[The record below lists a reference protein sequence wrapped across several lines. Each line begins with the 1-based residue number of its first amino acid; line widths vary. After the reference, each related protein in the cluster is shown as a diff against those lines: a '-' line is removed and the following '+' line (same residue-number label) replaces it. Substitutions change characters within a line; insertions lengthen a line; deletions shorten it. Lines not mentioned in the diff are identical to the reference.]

1 MKNTNGQT
9 WVLVLSTMSMIVS
22 FTVWSVFAPIAT
34 EIQKIYQLSITQK
47 SILIA
52 TPVLLGSLMR
62 IPMGIL
68 TDRYGGRRIF
78 ALTMLL
84 LILPMVGAGFADSFA
99 MLLFWAFF
107 IGMAG
112 TTFAIS
118 ITYVSKWYPPQKQGL
133 ILGIAGM
140 GNLGSAVA
148 NFLIPSIFSSYGLSW
163 VFWNLAIAMAC
174 MSILFWVGTKDVQM
188 TNKHK
193 TLNESLS
200 VLKFKE
206 TWYLSVFYFLTFGS
220 FVTFSIYLPTF
231 LNDLFSITALE
242 AGLKT
247 AIFVV
252 LATLIRPVGGYLS
265 DRFGA
270 KGLLTLVF
278 SGVTLCGLFIAFTMD
293 NFLFFSINCLIISIL
308 LGIGNGAVFKM
319 VPEISKGNTGVVTG
333 IVGAIG
339 GVGGFF
345 PPIILGLTKDLAGDY
360 VLGFLL
366 LSILSFFCLILNH
379 KGVNKTSIKVNAQKS
394 A

>member
-9 WVLVLSTMSMIVS
+9 SVLVLSTVSMIVS

-34 EIQKIYQLSITQK
+34 EIQKIYELSITQK

-78 ALTMLL
+78 VLTMLL

-133 ILGIAGM
+133 ILGIAGI

-148 NFLIPSIFSSYGLSW
+148 NFLIPTIFSSYGLSW
-163 VFWNLAIAMAC
+163 VFWSLAIAMAC
-174 MSILFWVGTKDVQM
+174 MSILFWVGTKDVQR

-206 TWYLSVFYFLTFGS
+206 TWYLSVFYFLTFGT

-231 LNDLFSITALE
+231 LNDLFSITAFE
-242 AGLKT
+242 AGIKT

-278 SGVTLCGLFIAFTMD
+278 SGVTFCGLFIAFTME

-319 VPEISKGNTGVVTG
+319 VPEISKGNTGAVTG

-345 PPIILGLTKDLAGDY
+345 PPIVLGLTKDLAGDY

-366 LSILSFFCLILNH
+366 LSILSLFCLILNH
-379 KGVNKTSIKVNAQKS
+379 KGVNKTSINVKAQKS

>member
-9 WVLVLSTMSMIVS
+9 SVLVLSTVSMIVS

-47 SILIA
+47 IILIA

-118 ITYVSKWYPPQKQGL
+118 KTYVSKWYPPQKQGL
-133 ILGIAGM
+133 ILGIGGM

-148 NFLIPSIFSSYGLSW
+148 NFLIPSIFSSFGLSW

-174 MSILFWVGTKDVQM
+174 MSILFW
-188 TNKHK
+188 
-193 TLNESLS
+193 
-200 VLKFKE
+200 
-206 TWYLSVFYFLTFGS
+206 
-220 FVTFSIYLPTF
+220 
-231 LNDLFSITALE
+231 
-242 AGLKT
+242 
-247 AIFVV
+247 
-252 LATLIRPVGGYLS
+252 
-265 DRFGA
+265 
-270 KGLLTLVF
+270 
-278 SGVTLCGLFIAFTMD
+278 
-293 NFLFFSINCLIISIL
+293 
-308 LGIGNGAVFKM
+308 
-319 VPEISKGNTGVVTG
+319 
-333 IVGAIG
+333 
-339 GVGGFF
+339 
-345 PPIILGLTKDLAGDY
+345 
-360 VLGFLL
+360 
-366 LSILSFFCLILNH
+366 
-379 KGVNKTSIKVNAQKS
+379 
-394 A
+394 

>member
-1 MKNTNGQT
+1 MKQKGQT
-9 WVLVLSTMSMIVS
+9 SILVLSTMSMIVS

-34 EIQKIYQLSITQK
+34 EIQKMYQLSITEK

-68 TDRYGGRRIF
+68 TDRYGGRRIY
-78 ALTMLL
+78 ALTMAL
-84 LILPMVGAGFADSFA
+84 LILPMIGAGFADSYA
-99 MLLFWAFF
+99 MMLFWAFF

-148 NFLIPSIFSSYGLSW
+148 NFLIPMIFNSYGLSW
-163 VFWNLAIAMAC
+163 VFWSLAITMAG
-174 MSILFWVGTKDVQM
+174 MSIIFWMGTKDVQR
-188 TNKHK
+188 TSEPK
-193 TLNESLS
+193 TLKESLS

-206 TWYLSVFYFLTFGS
+206 TWYLSIFYFLTFGS
-220 FVTFSIYLPTF
+220 FVTFSIYLPTL
-231 LNDLFSITALE
+231 LNDLFNITSLD
-242 AGLKT
+242 AGIRT
-247 AIFVV
+247 AGFVII
-252 LATLIRPVGGYLS
+252 ATLIRPVGGYLS

-270 KGLLTLVF
+270 KGLLTFVF
-278 SGVTLCGLFIAFTMD
+278 SGASLCGLFIAFTME
-293 NFLFFSINCLIISIL
+293 NFTFFSINCLIIAIM

-319 VPEISKGNTGVVTG
+319 VPEISGGNTGTVTG

-339 GVGGFF
+339 GIGGFF
-345 PPIILGLTKDLAGDY
+345 PPIALGFSKDITGDY
-360 VLGFLL
+360 FLSFIL
-366 LSILSFFCLILNH
+366 LSILSLFCLILNH
-379 KGVNKTSIKVNAQKS
+379 TGINKTRVNVSSQKS